1 MKNKMKQATTALT
14 MKKMADKMAT
24 VACASA
30 SIWGMHQIKEPKA
43 KRKA

>member
-1 MKNKMKQATTALT
+1 MKNNAKKATTAIII
-14 MKKMADKMAT
+14 KKIVGKMAT

-43 KRKA
+43 NKNA